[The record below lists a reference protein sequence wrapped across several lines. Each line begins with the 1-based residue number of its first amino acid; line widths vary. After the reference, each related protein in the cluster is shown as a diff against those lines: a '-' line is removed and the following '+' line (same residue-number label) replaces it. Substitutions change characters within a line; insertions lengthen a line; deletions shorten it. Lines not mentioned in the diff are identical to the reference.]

1 MNIINLPSDFIGNM
15 ASSSSSL
22 FTGLAPIVAVIVGT
36 LLALT
41 VIAFVINAMRHH

>member
-1 MNIINLPSDFIGNM
+1 MNIINLPSGFVSDV

-22 FTGLAPIVAVIVGT
+22 FTGLSPIVAVIVGT

-41 VIAFVINAMRHH
+41 VIAFIINAMRHH